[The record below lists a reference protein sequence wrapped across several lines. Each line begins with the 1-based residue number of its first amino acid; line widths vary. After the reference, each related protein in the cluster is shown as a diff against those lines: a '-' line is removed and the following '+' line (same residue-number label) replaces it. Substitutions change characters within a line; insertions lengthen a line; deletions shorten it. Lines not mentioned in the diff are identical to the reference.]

1 MFSSERLLLATQN
14 PGKVRELGQ
23 LLSEAP
29 YQLVSLD
36 AVGLTGDVAETAET
50 LEENA
55 LLKARTY
62 AHLSGLLTVADDSG
76 LEVEALGGEP
86 GPLSKRYAGLD
97 ASDEQRVQYLL
108 SRLKGVPWARRQAC
122 FRCVMALVSPGG
134 EAITVEGVCDGMI
147 ALEPHGKTGFGYD
160 PIFFLPELGR
170 TMAELSPAEKNRI
183 SHRGKAARK
192 LLELLRQ
199 RHQTQR

>member
-108 SRLKGVPWARRQAC
+108 SKLMGVPRERRRAR
-122 FRCVMALVSPGG
+122 FRCVIALVSPGG